1 MLSPILHSSGCQR
14 LGEGLTIRRNLSVQN
29 VLTTWNA
36 LGLGKRLVVI
46 GATVAVFLAVLALAR
61 IAGQPRMALLYA
73 GLDSAAAGEVIAA
86 LDAQRV
92 AYSVEGDSIRV
103 EASRRDELRMI
114 LAGEGLPAQGT
125 AGYELLDGLSGF
137 GTTSQMFDAAY
148 WRAKEGEIARTILAM
163 PGVRAARVHLSRA
176 PAQPFVQGDSPTASV
191 TVTMASGSLTSTQAR
206 ALRHLISSAVSGL
219 RPEMVSVIDSSAG
232 LIAID
237 DDAALPANTDA
248 REAELKR
255 NVERLLSARLGP
267 GRSVVE
273 VSMDVVSERE
283 SVTERRFDPQ
293 SRVAISSDSEERNDQ
308 STQPGG
314 DVTVASNLPEGDAA
328 AGANGQSQ
336 SSLTRERV
344 NYEVSETSR
353 LVEKV
358 PGDVRRLTV
367 AVLIDAETVTAADGT
382 QTLQPRAD
390 EEIAALRDLVASAVG
405 LSEERGD
412 VLTIKSMAFQPLA
425 EAGSGPAD
433 GYWAGLTATD
443 VMSLIQL
450 AVLALVA
457 LLLGIFVVRP
467 VLKGGSLRQQSAAA
481 GAAPLALPNGATALD
496 DGVLADGPLRV
507 LTGEIDDGDLASLQ
521 TLSGEASDLD
531 TDPVSRLRRLIAE
544 RQSESIEILRGWM
557 EAEQE
562 KA

>member
-1 MLSPILHSSGCQR
+1 M
-14 LGEGLTIRRNLSVQN
+14 QN

-36 LGLGKRLVVI
+36 LDLSKRLIVI
-46 GATVAVFLAVLALAR
+46 GATIAVFLAVLALAR

-73 GLDSAAAGEVIAA
+73 GLDPTAAGEVVAA
-86 LDAQRV
+86 LDAQGA
-92 AYSVEGDSIRV
+92 AYRIEGDSIRV
-103 EASRRDELRMI
+103 EAGRRDELRMI

-148 WRAKEGEIARTILAM
+148 WRAKEGELARTILAM
-163 PGVRAARVHLSRA
+163 PGVRSARVHLARA
-176 PAQPFVQGDSPTASV
+176 PAQPFATDAAPTAGV
-191 TVTMASGSLTSTQAR
+191 TVTMASGSLTATQAQ
-206 ALRHLISSAVSGL
+206 ALRHLISSAVAGL
-219 RPEMVSVIDSSAG
+219 RPADVAVIDSIAG
-232 LIAID
+232 LVSID
-237 DDAALPANTDA
+237 DDVTLPANTDA

-267 GRSVVE
+267 GRAVVE

-283 SVTERRFDPQ
+283 SLTERRFDPQ
-293 SRVAISSDSEERNDQ
+293 SRVAISSDSEERSEQ
-308 STQPGG
+308 ATQPGG
-314 DVTVASNLPEGDAA
+314 DVTVASNLPDGDAA
-328 AGANGQSQ
+328 PGAGGQSQ
-336 SSLTRERV
+336 SSQTRERV

-353 LVEKV
+353 LVERV

-367 AVLIDAETVTAADGT
+367 AVLIDAETVIAADGT
-382 QTLQPRAD
+382 QSAQPRGE

-405 LSEERGD
+405 FSEARGD

-425 EAGSGPAD
+425 EQGSGPVE
-433 GYWAGLTATD
+433 GVWAGLTAGD

-450 AVLALVA
+450 AVFALVA
-457 LLLGIFVVRP
+457 LLLGLFVVRP
-467 VLKGGSLRQQSAAA
+467 LLKGGAARQPAIEGGS
-481 GAAPLALPNGATALD
+481 APLALPGASAAFGDIALP
-496 DGVLADGPLRV
+496 DGPLRV
-507 LTGEIDDGDLASLQ
+507 LTGEIDDGAGGTLGSLADDIE
-521 TLSGEASDLD
+521 GGDN
-531 TDPVSRLRRLIAE
+531 DPVARLRRLISE